1 MVKKDIKPLVELS
14 LDDKKRLLDLDKDI
28 ERGDKAIAA
37 LKELGINVTEI
48 EGKLTWAKKARE
60 VLLKDFT

>member
-1 MVKKDIKPLVELS
+1 MVTKNIKPVVILS
-14 LDDKKRLLDLDKDI
+14 PNDKKKLLELDKDI
-28 ERGDKAIAA
+28 ERGDKALVA

-48 EGKLTWAKKARE
+48 EDKLSWAKKARE